1 MFKFMYNPLS
11 DMPCYN
17 VLLFFK
23 LMLIQKIFS
32 PPWQFL
38 ISLLTLHS
46 SLLFSLRMFFP
57 FFLGG
62 DYFTE
67 YSTQSCVIDSHKSIL
82 TPMILFTIPFLIC
95 LNILFFFF
103 FFFDY
108 SCTLSRSCLWTC
120 CTPSLLCLLCWCL
133 QQQSH

>member
-11 DMPCYN
+11 DMPCYKA
-17 VLLFFK
+17 LLFFK
-23 LMLIQKIFS
+23 FMLIQKIFS

-57 FFLGG
+57 FFLDG

-82 TPMILFTIPFLIC
+82 TPMILLTIPFLIC

-103 FFFDY
+103 FFWLQLHIKQK
-108 SCTLSRSCLWTC
+108 LSLNMLYTFSFMLMFAAAE
-120 CTPSLLCLLCWCL
+120 PLS
-133 QQQSH
+133 